1 MTDPVTPL
9 ATTPVTAPATPIE
22 APQQALTPVAASLYP
37 DSLEAKPEPVITAPA
52 VEPEAVTP
60 SPEVEASKPV
70 AEATPAPT
78 VDYAT
83 LEFKLPEG
91 AVLDDKSLTA
101 FRDLAKETALPP
113 EAAQKLL
120 DQHFALL
127 AEANAKAQEIF
138 NATQAAWQTQ
148 IDAMPEFAPGV
159 RDQTISLLG
168 KFMDEFGSPELAQ
181 ALNSTGLGNNPHMVK
196 MVLDVAKTLTEGS
209 PTPQGAPP
217 SQKAGRT
224 LGARLYPETSI
235 TRN

>member
-1 MTDPVTPL
+1 MTDPVTPV
-9 ATTPVTAPATPIE
+9 ATTPVTAPVTTVEVPA
-22 APQQALTPVAASLYP
+22 AALTPVAASLYP
-37 DSLEAKPEPVITAPA
+37 DSPEAKLEPVAAAP
-52 VEPEAVTP
+52 EPEAVTP
-60 SPEVEASKPV
+60 SPE
-70 AEATPAPT
+70 AEAKPT
-78 VDYAT
+78 VKASAVDYAT
-83 LEFKLPEG
+83 LELKLPEG
-91 AVLDDKSLTA
+91 AVLDDKFLAA
-101 FRDLAKETALPP
+101 FRDLAKEAALPP

-127 AEANAKAQEIF
+127 AEANAKAQEAF
-138 NATQAAWQTQ
+138 TATQAAWQTQ

-159 RDQTISLLG
+159 RDGTISLLG